1 MKVWPQTQIE
11 TEACSHQV
19 GLIYP
24 PHVADWANNPSAGLN
39 WRVIYNL
46 EDINLT
52 LNGFFFHI
60 YRCEAEF
67 TEMEVN
73 QTMVRSQITFKFVFF
88 SMFSRQNNRKHPL
101 KDFKCVNNS
110 WQTLQKTVRWQSRP
124 PLPTLLPLTS
134 RLSHC
139 PRWKSQRGNLQYFV
153 GAKVLLWL
161 ILPALWLF

>member
-1 MKVWPQTQIE
+1 MNVWPQTQIE
-11 TEACSHQV
+11 TEERSHQV

-24 PHVADWANNPSAGLN
+24 THVADWANNPSTALN
-39 WRVIYNL
+39 WGVIYNL

-67 TEMEVN
+67 TETVVN
-73 QTMVRSQITFKFVFF
+73 QAMVRSRITFKFVFF
-88 SMFSRQNNRKHPL
+88 SIFSGQNNRIRVKHPL
-101 KDFKCVNNS
+101 KDFKCINNC
-110 WQTLQKTVRWQSRP
+110 WQTLQKTVRWQSRR

-139 PRWKSQRGNLQYFV
+139 PRWKS
-153 GAKVLLWL
+153 
-161 ILPALWLF
+161 